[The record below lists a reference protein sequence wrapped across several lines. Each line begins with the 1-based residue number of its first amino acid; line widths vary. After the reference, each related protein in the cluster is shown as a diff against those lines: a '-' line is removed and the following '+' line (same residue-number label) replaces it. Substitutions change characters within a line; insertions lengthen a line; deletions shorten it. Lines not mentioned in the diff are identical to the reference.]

1 MPRKLDL
8 SNAVASTGNFET
20 LPEGAYVCEV
30 TDVRDDMSKEYIELV
45 FDIAEGPYKGTYSD
59 EWAKEHPYAHR
70 SIMSYK
76 ERAAGILKNWLNVL
90 SESNPG
96 FDAEAAYL
104 GSCDTPALL
113 GLFVG
118 KRFGLSMLWDYYKT
132 DKDGKTVQ
140 LDNPRPD
147 WMHARVCTVQSVM
160 DGSAKPPKRKE
171 RNTPPEPAA
180 ASMSGAQ
187 LASSGD
193 VDDGIPF

>member
-8 SNAVASTGNFET
+8 SNVVASTGDFEAV
-20 LPEGAYVCEV
+20 PEGAYVCEV
-30 TDVRDDMSKEYIELV
+30 TEANDNLAKEYLELV

-59 EWAKEHPYAHR
+59 EWAREHAFAHR
-70 SIMSYK
+70 VILSYK
-76 ERAAGILKNWLNVL
+76 DTAAGILKGKLKVL
-90 SESNPG
+90 TDSNPG

-104 GSCDTPALL
+104 GSCDNPALL

-118 KRFGLSMLWDYYKT
+118 KRFGLSMLWDYYT
-132 DKDGKTVQ
+132 TKDGATKP

-147 WMHARVCTVQSVM
+147 WMHAKMCTAQAVR
-160 DGSAKPPKRKE
+160 DGSVTPPKRKE

-187 LASSGD
+187 LASSGE